1 MYYARK
7 LYCKVMQAH
16 HKMQRLIVISAAIFL
31 DITVY
36 LNNSKTQLSSK
47 KKSNQTVANCIFALS
62 LKKSFKMTFCK
73 MNFFYEVLLQATT
86 FESLPKN

>member
-1 MYYARK
+1 
-7 LYCKVMQAH
+7 MQAH

-73 MNFFYEVLLQATT
+73 MTIF
-86 FESLPKN
+86 